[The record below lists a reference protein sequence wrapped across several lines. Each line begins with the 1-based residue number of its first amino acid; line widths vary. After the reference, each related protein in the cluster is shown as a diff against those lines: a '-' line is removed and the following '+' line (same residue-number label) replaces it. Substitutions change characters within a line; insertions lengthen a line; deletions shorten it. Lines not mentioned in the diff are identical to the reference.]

1 MLQIE
6 TVELSAEEQS
16 QSVTT
21 RPRIPR
27 QMLQIEI
34 NLPIT
39 NPDRQQK
46 GPDVPVIATG
56 TSGPVKHQLGKL
68 NQQIAASTLRPGP

>member
-21 RPRIPR
+21 RPRIP
-27 QMLQIEI
+27 
-34 NLPIT
+34 P
-39 NPDRQQK
+39 
-46 GPDVPVIATG
+46 PDVTDRDKRTDHQTQQATKRTGRPAITTG

>member
-1 MLQIE
+1 MLQNE

-21 RPRIPR
+21 RPHIPR
-27 QMLQIEI
+27 QMLQIE
-34 NLPIT
+34 T
-39 NPDRQQK
+39 NVPNTKPDRQQNWT
-46 GPDVPVIATG
+46 GRPAITTG

>member
-16 QSVTT
+16 RSVTT
-21 RPRIPR
+21 KPRIPR
-27 QMLQIEI
+27 QMLQIE
-34 NLPIT
+34 T
-39 NPDRQQK
+39 NVPSTKPDRPK
-46 GPDVPVIATG
+46 RTGRPAITTG